1 MDTAPLSEF
10 EVPVPR
16 AYVPRRRASKG
27 GRVNVS
33 TYLLVPEY
41 EQLETIA
48 RSRNLSLS
56 SAIRELIL
64 EKLAL

>member
-1 MDTAPLSEF
+1 MDRVPLSDF
-10 EVPVPR
+10 EVPTPR
-16 AYVPRRRASKG
+16 PYVPRRRASKG

-41 EQLETIA
+41 EQLELIA

-64 EKLAL
+64 ERLAL